1 MKRFLHT
8 FLFLLAV
15 LSAQS
20 AVVKVHVVAPT
31 YAGQRVLL
39 YRYMDLFTLRTEL
52 LGHAKLDDRGH
63 ADLEAMVNGTTK
75 GQIRIGEV
83 NADLWMRG
91 GSYTLEIPAPD
102 PKAPR
107 SVNGTTYV
115 NAVFKDLDQ
124 LDVNALL
131 ADLNGRLDAYIAED
145 LATDRAAG
153 MQALEI
159 ESRKGERTKN
169 ESLRRPGTLFIT
181 PSWSTARVDTFE
193 KKLRG
198 YYVDVKDTWFW
209 QDLDYGMAG
218 LRFGPKTND
227 RELFERYLK
236 GRPVLY
242 DVPEYVRF
250 IGSFFED
257 HLLRDP
263 FIHHELPL
271 RRAIENAQPDSVMR
285 ILAINDF
292 LKDPQLCELVMLTE
306 LYAQYHGKLFDR
318 EGIQGILED
327 RSAASVYPEHRAI
340 AVNMLWDLRTMR
352 PGGTL
357 PSLVLRTPQGEAV
370 SLDTLLTGATC
381 LAVSASW
388 CTYCEQEMVALET
401 LYKEYGPYLRFVCIS
416 LDRSMGELEAYAR
429 AHPQRDWLWLYG
441 GDDPAV
447 MDALRLRSI
456 PSFFLLNGNT
466 LAQAPAPP
474 PSNGMAALLHRLK
487 AEADERDKLRPDDG
501 QRAPKRR

>member
-1 MKRFLHT
+1 MIRFLSA
-8 FLFLLAV
+8 FLFLLMLLPAK
-15 LSAQS
+15 A

-31 YAGQRVLL
+31 YAGQRVTL

-52 LGHAKLDDRGH
+52 LGHANLDDRGE

-75 GQIRIGEV
+75 GQVRIGEV

-91 GSYTLEIPAPD
+91 GTYTLEIPAPD
-102 PKAPR
+102 PKAPL

-131 ADLNGRLDAYIAED
+131 ADLNGRLDAFIAED

-159 ESRKGERTKN
+159 GSRKGEKSQN
-169 ESLRRPGTLFIT
+169 DSLRRPGTLFIT
-181 PSWSTARVDTFE
+181 PSWSTTRVDTFE

-198 YYVDVKDTWFW
+198 YYAEVKDPWFW
-209 QDLDYGMAG
+209 HDLDYGMAG
-218 LRFGPKTND
+218 LRFGPKAND
-227 RELFERYLK
+227 RELFDRYLK

-257 HLLRDP
+257 HLMRDP
-263 FIHHELPL
+263 FVHHELAV
-271 RRAIENAQPDSVMR
+271 RKAIAEARPDSVMR
-285 ILAINDF
+285 ILATNDF

-318 EGIQGILED
+318 VGIQKILDD
-327 RSAASVYPEHRAI
+327 RSTASAYPEHRAI

-357 PSLVLRTPQGEAV
+357 PSLVLRTPEGEAV
-370 SLDTLLTGATC
+370 SLDTLLNGATC

-416 LDRSMGELEAYAR
+416 LDRNMGELEAYTR
-429 AHPQRDWLWLYG
+429 AHPERDWLWLYG

-456 PSFFLLNGNT
+456 PTFFLLNGNT

-474 PSNGMAALLHRLK
+474 PSSGMAALLHRLK
-487 AEADERDKLRPDDG
+487 AEADEREKLRPDDG
-501 QRAPKRR
+501 QHAPKRR

>member
-1 MKRFLHT
+1 MKRSLT
-8 FLFLLAV
+8 ALLFLLA
-15 LSAQS
+15 LLPAW
-20 AVVKVHVVAPT
+20 AGMVKLHIVAPT

-52 LGHAKLDDRGH
+52 LGHATLDDHGH
-63 ADLEAMVNGTTK
+63 ADLEAQVTGTTK
-75 GQIRIGEV
+75 GQLRIGEV
-83 NADLWMRG
+83 NVDLWMRG
-91 GSYTLEIPAPD
+91 GTYTMEIPAPD

-107 SVNGTTYV
+107 SMNGTTYV
-115 NAVFKDLDQ
+115 NAVFKDLDP

-131 ADLNGRLDAYIAED
+131 ADLNTRLDAYIAED

-153 MQALEI
+153 RQALEI
-159 ESRKGERTKN
+159 ERRKSDGSKKD
-169 ESLRRPGTLFIT
+169 SLRRPGTLFIT

-198 YYVDVKDTWFW
+198 FYAEVKDPWFW
-209 QDLDYGMAG
+209 QDLDHGIAG
-218 LRFGPKTND
+218 LRFGPKAND
-227 RELFERYLK
+227 RELFERYLS
-236 GRPVLY
+236 GRPVQY

-257 HLLRDP
+257 HLIRDP
-263 FIHHELPL
+263 FVHHERAL
-271 RRAIENAQPDSVMR
+271 RKAISDAQPDSVMR
-285 ILAINDF
+285 ILATNDF
-292 LKDPQLCELVMLTE
+292 LKDPQLCELVMLIE

-318 EGIQGILED
+318 AGILKILED
-327 RSAASVYPEHRAI
+327 RSTGSAYAEHRMI
-340 AVNMLWDLRTMR
+340 ATNMLWDLRTMR

-357 PSLVLRTPQGEAV
+357 PSLVLRTPQGQAV
-370 SLDTLLTGATC
+370 SLDTLLNGATC

-388 CTYCEQEMVALET
+388 CTYCEQEMVALEA
-401 LYKEYGPYLRFVCIS
+401 LYKEYGAYLRFVCIS
-416 LDRSMGELEAYAR
+416 LDRTMGELDAYAR
-429 AHPQRDWLWLYG
+429 AHPQRDWIWLYG

-456 PSFFLLNGNT
+456 PSFYLLNGNT